1 MEVKAVGGEGSDA
14 FGEFRG
20 IRVLDGFRGLLML
33 LLVGGAVERG
43 ERGFDAETAFA
54 TAAFGGGF
62 FGRGEREE
70 AKGGEWRWMVTV
82 TVGVCKGFELG

>member
-1 MEVKAVGGEGSDA
+1 MEVEAVGGEGGDA

-43 ERGFDAETAFA
+43 KRGFNAETAFS
-54 TAAFGGGF
+54 TAALSGGLFGC
-62 FGRGEREE
+62 GEREE
-70 AKGGEWRWMVTV
+70 AKGGEWRWIAAAA
-82 TVGVCKGFELG
+82 VGACKGFEVG